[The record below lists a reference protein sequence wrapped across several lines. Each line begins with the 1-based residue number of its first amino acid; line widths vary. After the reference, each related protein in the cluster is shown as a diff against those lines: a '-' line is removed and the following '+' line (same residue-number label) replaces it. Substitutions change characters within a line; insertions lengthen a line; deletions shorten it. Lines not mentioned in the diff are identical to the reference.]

1 MRTTM
6 EAGMIWN
13 GILTFAF
20 GLLGWVLRSYVEE
33 LKRVTILLNRTREE
47 MAKEYVTKGEVHADI
62 NRVMNRLEALDAKLD
77 RLLESRA
84 KGGI

>member
-1 MRTTM
+1 M
-6 EAGMIWN
+6 ETGLVWN
-13 GILTFAF
+13 GLLTFAF
-20 GLLGWVLRSYVEE
+20 GLLGWVLRNYVEE

-47 MAKEYVTKGEVHADI
+47 IAKEYVTKGEVHADI

-84 KGGI
+84 NVGREKP

>member
-1 MRTTM
+1 M
-6 EAGMIWN
+6 EPTLLWN
-13 GILTFAF
+13 IVLTFAF
-20 GLLGWVLRSYVEE
+20 GLLGWVLKSYVDD

-62 NRVMNRLEALDAKLD
+62 NRVMNRLEALDSKLD

-84 KGGI
+84 NIGREKP